1 VALHELEDNTN
12 EEMAENGEEE
22 NVEDE
27 IDPSVAESDT
37 ALVDAVAAEVDEQ
50 SDLPVLTRA
59 DINLGKY
66 AVTKVKQYCISF
78 TWAAL
83 T

>member
-1 VALHELEDNTN
+1 MALYELEDDTN

-50 SDLPVLTRA
+50 SDLPMLTRA

-66 AVTKVKQYCISF
+66 AVMKVKQYCISF

>member
-1 VALHELEDNTN
+1 MALYELEDDTN

-27 IDPSVAESDT
+27 IDLSVAESDT

>member
-1 VALHELEDNTN
+1 VALHELEDDNN
-12 EEMAENGEEE
+12 EETAENGEEE
-22 NVEDE
+22 NPEDE

-50 SDLPVLTRA
+50 SDLPVLTCA
-59 DINLGKY
+59 DINLGKF
-66 AVTKVKQYCISF
+66 AVTKVKQYCIRF